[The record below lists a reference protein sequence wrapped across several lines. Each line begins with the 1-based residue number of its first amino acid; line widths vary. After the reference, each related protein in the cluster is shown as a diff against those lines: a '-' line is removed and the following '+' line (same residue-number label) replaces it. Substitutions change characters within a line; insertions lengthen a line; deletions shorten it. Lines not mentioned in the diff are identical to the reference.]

1 MSTSSGLPPIDES
14 LVPQSV
20 RSAGTK
26 AVSLYEAALSF
37 ESVLDQQ
44 LTQSLT
50 DTLQPAS
57 DDSGDDSDGSSSDAS
72 TSMMLQMLPQ
82 ALSQSLA
89 ADGGLGLAPQLYQ
102 SLAQSEGIQ

>member
-1 MSTSSGLPPIDES
+1 VSTSSGLPPIDES
-14 LVPQSV
+14 LIPQSV
-20 RSAGTK
+20 RSQGTK

-44 LTQSLT
+44 LTQALT
-50 DTLQPAS
+50 DTLQPQS
-57 DDSGDDSDGSSSDAS
+57 DDSSGDGSSADAA
-72 TSMMLQMLPQ
+72 TSMTLQMLPQ

>member
-1 MSTSSGLPPIDES
+1 VSTSSGLPPIDES
-14 LVPQSV
+14 LIPQSV

-50 DTLQPAS
+50 DTLQPPS
-57 DDSGDDSDGSSSDAS
+57 DSNDDSDGSSSDAA
-72 TSMMLQMLPQ
+72 TSMTLQMLPQ